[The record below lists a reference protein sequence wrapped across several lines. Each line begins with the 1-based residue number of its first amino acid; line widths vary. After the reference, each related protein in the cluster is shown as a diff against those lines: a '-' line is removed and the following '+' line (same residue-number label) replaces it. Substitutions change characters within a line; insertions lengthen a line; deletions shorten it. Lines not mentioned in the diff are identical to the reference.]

1 MGIVGVPRG
10 RFKVAKAQRD
20 KGFGSNF
27 TEIHEV
33 KTQSFTE
40 I

>member
-1 MGIVGVPRG
+1 MGIVGVHRG
-10 RFKVAKAQRD
+10 RFKAAKAHRD
-20 KGFGSNF
+20 KGFGNNS
-27 TEIHEV
+27 TEIHRV